1 MTSNFD
7 CQLFVIGGGS
17 GGVRAARIA
26 ANLGARVLIAESFRY
41 GGTCVI
47 RGCVPKKL
55 LVYASHYAQEFADA
69 AGFGWSV
76 PPATF
81 SWPKLIAAKDA
92 EISKLSAMYE
102 KNLQAAGVQVLQG
115 AARVLDTHTVE
126 VNGQRIRAEHILVA
140 TGGTPF
146 LPQLPGIEHAITSN
160 EVFNL
165 PAQPKRVL
173 IVGGGYI
180 AVEFAGIFH
189 GLGSEVTLAYRGEQ
203 ILRGFDDDLR
213 SHLHDEMAQKG
224 IRILLH
230 TDVTGIEE
238 LPDASLQVALRNA
251 AQQGDS
257 VSASQA
263 VLQGASEVASVGV
276 FDAVLYATGRIP
288 NTQGMGLAEAGVALD
303 KTGGVVVD
311 AYGHS
316 SVPSIHAVGDVTNR
330 IALTPVAIREGAAL
344 AQTLFGAAPTAA
356 DLTTVPSAVFS
367 QPQIGTVGLTEA
379 QALAK
384 VAQID
389 IYRANFRAMGRGLA
403 GGKERTLVKLI
414 VDSASQRVLGAHMVG
429 DDAAEIIQ
437 SLAVAIRM
445 GATKADF
452 DATVA
457 LHPTSAEE
465 FVTLKEK
472 TTRSGPAQAN
482 A

>member
-1 MTSNFD
+1 MPAFD
-7 CQLFVIGGGS
+7 YQLFVIGGGS

-26 ANLGARVLIAESFRY
+26 ATLGASVAIAENFRY

-55 LVYASHYAQEFADA
+55 LVYASHYAQEFANA

-76 PPATF
+76 PPVTF

-102 KNLQAAGVQVLQG
+102 KNLRSAGVTVLQG
-115 AARVLDTHTVE
+115 GARVRDAHTVE
-126 VNGQRIRAEHILVA
+126 VNNQVIRCEHILIA

-146 LPQLPGIEHAITSN
+146 LPKLPGVEHVISSN

-165 PAQPKRVL
+165 PTQPKRVL

-224 IRILLH
+224 IRIQLH
-230 TDVTGIEE
+230 CDVTGIEKQA
-238 LPDASLQVALRNA
+238 DGSLHVGLRS
-251 AQQGDS
+251 D
-257 VSASQA
+257 SQA
-263 VLQGASEVASVGV
+263 SPTTGV
-276 FDAVLYATGRIP
+276 FDAVLYATGRVP
-288 NTQGMGLAEAGVALD
+288 NTQNLGLVEAGVALD
-303 KTGGVVVD
+303 KAGGVIVD
-311 AYGHS
+311 AFGHS
-316 SVPSIHAVGDVTNR
+316 NVSSIHAVGDVTNR

-344 AQTLFGAAPTAA
+344 AQTLFGTAPTAA
-356 DLTTVPSAVFS
+356 DLSTVPSAVFS
-367 QPQIGTVGLTEA
+367 QPQIGTVGLNEA
-379 QALAK
+379 QALEQHG
-384 VAQID
+384 QID
-389 IYRANFRAMGRGLA
+389 IYRANFRALGRSLA
-403 GGKERTLVKLI
+403 GGKERTLVKLV

-437 SLAVAIRM
+437 SLAIAVRM

-472 TTRSGPAQAN
+472 TTRTRLG
-482 A
+482 

>member
-1 MTSNFD
+1 MSAFD
-7 CQLFVIGGGS
+7 YQLFVIGGGS

-26 ANLGARVLIAESFRY
+26 ANLGARVAIAESFRY

-76 PPATF
+76 PPVTF

-102 KNLQAAGVQVLQG
+102 KNLLGAGVTVLQG
-115 AARVLDTHTVE
+115 AATVLDAHTVE

-146 LPQLPGIEHAITSN
+146 LPKLPGIEHAITSN

-165 PAQPKRVL
+165 PTQPKRVL

-189 GLGSEVTLAYRGEQ
+189 GLGSDVTLAYRGEQ

-213 SHLHDEMAQKG
+213 KHLHDEMAQKG
-224 IRILLH
+224 IRIQLH
-230 TDVTGIEE
+230 ADVTGIEKQA
-238 LPDASLQVALRNA
+238 DGSLQVGLRSGA
-251 AQQGDS
+251 ADAAHA
-257 VSASQA
+257 VDASTRT
-263 VLQGASEVASVGV
+263 EV
-276 FDAVLYATGRIP
+276 FDAVLYATGRVP
-288 NTQGMGLAEAGVALD
+288 NTQGLGLAQAGVTLD

-311 AYGHS
+311 DYGHS
-316 SVPSIHAVGDVTNR
+316 NMPSIHAVGDVTNR

-344 AQTLFGAAPTAA
+344 ANTLFGAAPTAA

-389 IYRANFRAMGRGLA
+389 IYRANFRALGRGLA

-437 SLAVAIRM
+437 SIAIAIRM

-465 FVTLKEK
+465 FVTLRDK
-472 TTRSGPAQAN
+472 TTRTRV
-482 A
+482 

>member
-1 MTSNFD
+1 MTRSDFD
-7 CQLFVIGGGS
+7 LFVIGGGS

-26 ANLGARVLIAESFRY
+26 ANLGARVVIAESDRY

-55 LVYASHYAQEFADA
+55 LVYASHYAQQFADA
-69 AGFGWSV
+69 AGFGWCV

-92 EISKLSAMYE
+92 EISKLSVMYE
-102 KNLQAAGVQVLQG
+102 KNLLAAGVQVLQG
-115 AARVLDTHTVE
+115 AARVLDAHTVE
-126 VNGQRIRAEHILVA
+126 VNGQHIRAEHILVA

-146 LPQLPGIEHAITSN
+146 LPTLPGIEHAITSN
-160 EVFNL
+160 EVFHL

-180 AVEFAGIFH
+180 AAEFVGIFH
-189 GLGSEVTLAYRGEQ
+189 GLGSAVTLAYRGEQ

-213 SHLHDEMAQKG
+213 SHLHGEMVQQG
-224 IRILLH
+224 VRILLH
-230 TDVTGIEE
+230 TDVTCIEKRA
-238 LPDASLQVALRNA
+238 DASLQVSLRSA
-251 AQQGDS
+251 EDPGELQDS
-257 VSASQA
+257 
-263 VLQGASEVASVGV
+263 

-288 NTQGMGLAEAGVALD
+288 NTQGLGLAQAGVALD
-303 KTGGVVVD
+303 KADGVIVD
-311 AYGHS
+311 TYGHS
-316 SVPSIHAVGDVTNR
+316 NVPSIHAVGDVTHR

-344 AQTLFGAAPTAA
+344 AHTLFGRAPVAA

-367 QPQIGTVGLTEA
+367 QPQMGTVGLTEA
-379 QALAK
+379 QALAQC
-384 VAQID
+384 AQID
-389 IYRANFRAMGRGLA
+389 IYRANFRALGRGLTGSKA
-403 GGKERTLVKLI
+403 RTLVKLV

-472 TTRSGPAQAN
+472 TTRFRQD
-482 A
+482 